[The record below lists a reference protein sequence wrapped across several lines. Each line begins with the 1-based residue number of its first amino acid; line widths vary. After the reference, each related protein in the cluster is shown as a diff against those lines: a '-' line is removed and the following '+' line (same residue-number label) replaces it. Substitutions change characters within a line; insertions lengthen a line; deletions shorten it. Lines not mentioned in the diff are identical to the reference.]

1 MELINKLRESES
13 IVIEGD
19 KKVGKMTLSLFIA
32 RQIVTKFTF
41 LTPLSSN
48 KITRKINSLQRSFDD
63 FKELNIDIFSFRED
77 WILVKNEYGYSY
89 LLKDLEYFISH
100 QENEVIVLHKFDTL
114 FEYSDRD
121 FIDDFFME
129 LMAYGIKY
137 KKKLIFT
144 INLDGVNYDLISSYL
159 VDTSDLYL
167 RLFRPQEKR
176 EIEVL
181 FSLSPIVDRHYL
193 FDTIDNSLSLRTKEI
208 SGYSKREIDVVVIT
222 KDIKQQKFYKY
233 ILDKEDIHLRII
245 DSISDSLSIVS
256 QVPDYLVF
264 HQEDKD
270 INFNICELSKKNKFR
285 TLYIVAQSFV
295 RVDDR
300 LIGRDKGCV
309 DVISDKMQRM
319 HYILELEKFFELV
332 FYKSNLI
339 NLELELNTKEDLIKH
354 IDYLLENKV
363 MFSVIKIEGKIS
375 GDNLK
380 FIRKYDA
387 YIDFKDYGIV
397 LFLNLLKQEV
407 SQILFNK
414 IQEHFNILAVQ
425 DSIDLYNGEK
435 LCID

>member
-300 LIGRDKGCV
+300 LEAREKGCV
-309 DVISDKMQRM
+309 DVISFAMQTM
-319 HYILELEKFFELV
+319 HYILELEKFFSLE
-332 FYKSNLI
+332 FY
-339 NLELELNTKEDLIKH
+339 NTKLIHTKLDLNSKEELIKH
-354 IDYLLENKV
+354 INYLIEDRVL
-363 MFSVIKIEGKIS
+363 FTLIKIEGKIS
-375 GDNLK
+375 DKNLK
-380 FIRKYDA
+380 FLRDYDI
-387 YIDFKDYGIV
+387 YMEFEEYSVIFLLNV
-397 LFLNLLKQEV
+397 LKKEV
-407 SQILFNK
+407 SHIIFKK
-414 IQEHFNILAVQ
+414 IEDIFVVLKLQ
-425 DSIDLYNGEK
+425 DSLDIFYGEMI
-435 LCID
+435 CID